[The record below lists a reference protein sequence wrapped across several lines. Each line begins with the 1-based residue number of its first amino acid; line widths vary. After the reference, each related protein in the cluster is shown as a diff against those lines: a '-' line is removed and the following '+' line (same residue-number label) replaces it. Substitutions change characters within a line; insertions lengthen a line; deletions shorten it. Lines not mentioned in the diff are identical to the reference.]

1 MVIGGRN
8 GSNFRSNLFQMC
20 SVEVRVDRIF
30 LKISRGALDSLESD
44 INEFCGLRSKIDGV
58 MSLLRKEMSPK
69 MSPNQKKISE
79 VVRKGEF
86 LSIFLKNW

>member
-69 MSPNQKKISE
+69 MSPNQKKISKWLQ
-79 VVRKGEF
+79 KGLRSTNF
-86 LSIFLKNW
+86 SKNW